1 MTSCADQWAGS
12 APIEG
17 NAHARARKYSTTGPS
32 VKLGAPI
39 TTALCGNQR
48 QRSIGHNGT
57 VMMRM
62 SQVHYQDQQQHGG
75 AYVAIVMMM
84 ITAAWW
90 RIQQHRDQR
99 NWREFSLITGANAQ
113 PQQLPQNLHAIAS
126 TTGANAQ
133 RQQLAGI
140 SSRVGSTTDAGACA
154 QQLPGISAGSAPRI
168 GRRSWRCSKA
178 QNQRRLAIAI
188 SGADD
193 KEQKPSPL
201 LD

>member
-12 APIEG
+12 APIER
-17 NAHARARKYSTTGPS
+17 NAQAHARKYSITGPI
-32 VKLGAPI
+32 VKLRAPI

-62 SQVHYQDQQQHGG
+62 SQVHYQDQRQHGG
-75 AYVAIVMMM
+75 AYVVIVMMM

-90 RIQQHRDQR
+90 RIQQQHNQG

-126 TTGANAQ
+126 TTDANAQ
-133 RQQLAGI
+133 QQQLAGI
-140 SSRVGSTTDAGACA
+140 SSRVVSTTDAGACA
-154 QQLPGISAGSAPRI
+154 QQLPGISADSAVGI
-168 GRRSWRCSKA
+168 RRHGWRCSKA
-178 QNQRRLAIAI
+178 RNQRRLAIAI